1 MMKFVMMIMLVAM
14 LAVGNNLAAAMAAV
28 GAGAKISGTGSGNP
42 PLDKTWTTWGQENEA
57 GSQVLAISSLTSP
70 VSFPAE
76 GMGFEP
82 TTPCG
87 ASDFECACRNFLLS

>member
-1 MMKFVMMIMLVAM
+1 MMKSVMMIVLVAM
-14 LAVGNNLAAAMAAV
+14 LAVSSNPAAQWRPTAPAPSVPGV
-28 GAGAKISGTGSGNP
+28 GPGTLS
-42 PLDKTWTTWGQENEA
+42 LDKTWTTRGQENEA
-57 GSQVLAISSLTSP
+57 GSQVPAISSLTSP

-87 ASDFECACRNFLLS
+87 ASDFESA